1 MHHDNYQYSI
11 ESALAFGKIPHVPE
25 ISDFLFERLKNAN
38 RKISF
43 VSYFIFDDASKG
55 KMLHKTFCSLVCF
68 VQNSY
73 SG

>member
-1 MHHDNYQYSI
+1 MIIINILLNQLWPL
-11 ESALAFGKIPHVPE
+11 ERNHVPE
-25 ISDFLFERLKNAN
+25 ISDFLFEPLKNAN